1 VVECLLWQP
10 CAGYRT
16 AERSLSF
23 PWLAPAQLAQ
33 FLISDP
39 QTTENQ
45 LLRRFLEWSR
55 RLV

>member
-1 VVECLLWQP
+1 MVECLLWQP